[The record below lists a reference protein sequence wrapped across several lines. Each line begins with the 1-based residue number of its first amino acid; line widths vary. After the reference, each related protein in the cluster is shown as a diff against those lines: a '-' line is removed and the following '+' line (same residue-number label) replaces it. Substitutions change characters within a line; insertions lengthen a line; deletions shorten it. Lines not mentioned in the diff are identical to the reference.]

1 MFKGTVLTMDNKIT
15 EIRKE
20 IDRLDDVLLG
30 VLIKRLELGKEIG
43 EVKREIGKAV
53 ADEAREKEIFQRLI
67 KNAGNKIAEEDIIEI
82 FSKILKMSRKIQK

>member
-1 MFKGTVLTMDNKIT
+1 MDNKIT

>member
-1 MFKGTVLTMDNKIT
+1 MDNRIA

-20 IDRLDDVLLG
+20 IDRLDDELLG
-30 VLIKRLELGKEIG
+30 LLIKRLKLGKEIG

-67 KNAGNKIAEEDIIEI
+67 KNAESKMAEEDVIEI
-82 FSKILKMSRKIQK
+82 FSKILGISRKTQK

>member
-1 MFKGTVLTMDNKIT
+1 MDNKIT

-30 VLIKRLELGKEIG
+30 VLIKRLELGKKIG
-43 EVKREIGKAV
+43 KVKREIGKAV

-67 KNAGNKIAEEDIIEI
+67 KNAG
-82 FSKILKMSRKIQK
+82 SKILFNIVSPQ

>member
-1 MFKGTVLTMDNKIT
+1 MDNKIT

-67 KNAGNKIAEEDIIEI
+67 KNAGSKITEEDIIEI

>member
-1 MFKGTVLTMDNKIT
+1 MDNRIA

-20 IDRLDDVLLG
+20 IDRLDDELLG
-30 VLIKRLELGKEIG
+30 LLIKRLKLGKEIG

-67 KNAGNKIAEEDIIEI
+67 KNAESKLAEEDVIEI
-82 FSKILKMSRKIQK
+82 FSKILGISRKIQK

>member
-53 ADEAREKEIFQRLI
+53 ADEAREKEIFHRLI
-67 KNAGNKIAEEDIIEI
+67 KNAG
-82 FSKILKMSRKIQK
+82 SKILFNIVSPQ